1 MTTTTRFFFGVCAL
15 GALSAACGASGP
27 TPELKTAR
35 DAYSQAR
42 SSEAAQL
49 NPLGVHEAFKAL
61 SAAEAVHQDDPGSAK
76 ERNYAYIATRK
87 SELAVA
93 QASESLARKEQQR
106 ADADYQ
112 ASLERRSEEK
122 ARESSQYAQ
131 QLNQTQQALQENTQE
146 LQARELKL
154 AELKA
159 ASERAQAQLRKMEA
173 MREEAGRLVISL
185 SGVLFETGGNQLLA
199 PAQGRLDTV
208 AQALA
213 AYPDRNIVIE
223 GHTDDRGSD
232 ASNQQLSQKRA
243 DAVRQYLESRGVP
256 AERMRAIGR
265 GETNPV
271 ASNETPEG
279 RANNR
284 RVEVIVE
291 PASSAEG
298 RSDAAP
304 PGATSSGALDDAARR
319 QPNNSPQSNGRGAA
333 APLQAGQQ

>member
-1 MTTTTRFFFGVCAL
+1 MMTTTRLFFGVTAL
-15 GALSAACGASGP
+15 GLVCSACGASAP

-49 NPLGVHEAFKAL
+49 NPLGVHEAYKAL
-61 SAAEAVHQDDPGSAK
+61 SNAEAIHKDDPGSAK

-93 QASESLARKEQQR
+93 QASESLARKEQER
-106 ADADYQ
+106 AEADYKTG
-112 ASLERRSEEK
+112 LERRSEQM
-122 ARESSQYAQ
+122 ALESSQYAQ
-131 QLNQTQQALQENTQE
+131 QLNQTQQELQANTQE
-146 LQARELKL
+146 LQAREQKL
-154 AELKA
+154 AELQA
-159 ASERAQAQLRKMEA
+159 AAERAQAQLRKMES

-185 SGVLFETGGNQLLA
+185 SGVLFEAGGNQLSA
-199 PAQGRLDTV
+199 PAQSRLDTV

-232 ASNQQLSQKRA
+232 ATNQQLSQKRA
-243 DAVRQYLESRGVP
+243 DSVREYLESRGVP
-256 AERMRAIGR
+256 GVRMRSIGR
-265 GETNPV
+265 GESNPI
-271 ASNETPEG
+271 ASNESAEG

-291 PASSAEG
+291 PKAQAQVETTPTTPASASN
-298 RSDAAP
+298 AP
-304 PGATSSGALDDAARR
+304 RSGAPVTPAASARSPSNGVGAR
-319 QPNNSPQSNGRGAA
+319 QP
-333 APLQAGQQ
+333 